1 MGSAYPGKSIK
12 IIGFHYADDIYLTRK
27 IKAVRERNGKDVLYV
42 VASPYNASVSFRDGK
57 RVSSFPIEV
66 PSQFLTDLSTVLCFL
81 RSFIGRVG
89 PQLEASVVHSWLY
102 VAWQVEKGGK
112 PTQDKHK
119 FADDVL
125 RAAMKEAGVGCIK
138 RTILYCGSRWL
149 GGCLFRKRDERIFA
163 R

>member
-12 IIGFHYADDIYLTRK
+12 IIGFHY
-27 IKAVRERNGKDVLYV
+27 
-42 VASPYNASVSFRDGK
+42 
-57 RVSSFPIEV
+57 
-66 PSQFLTDLSTVLCFL
+66 
-81 RSFIGRVG
+81 
-89 PQLEASVVHSWLY
+89 
-102 VAWQVEKGGK
+102 
-112 PTQDKHK
+112 
-119 FADDVL
+119 ADDVL